1 MWHHGIKK
9 ICNWIWSIYYFAYIQ
24 IDQKIVSRIYQH
36 MLSFLIWFN
45 MYIISPRKG
54 KSGNQPRISRW
65 SISQAPDVPRQTIHE
80 IRQIPDAWIES
91 SGDAHMYSGKTVET
105 QSAPSGG
112 GKIPVN
118 ISHTWLK
125 QLAKDI
131 SVSIYI
137 YLQNNC
143 QPIKILGNWLYF

>member
-1 MWHHGIKK
+1 MPKG
-9 ICNWIWSIYYFAYIQ
+9 
-24 IDQKIVSRIYQH
+24 
-36 MLSFLIWFN
+36 
-45 MYIISPRKG
+45 KG

-118 ISHTWLK
+118 ISHT
-125 QLAKDI
+125 
-131 SVSIYI
+131 
-137 YLQNNC
+137 
-143 QPIKILGNWLYF
+143 